1 MTTCHH
7 LVSSLRRT
15 AVATVL
21 SSSQEQLSDNYGSA
35 LARLLCSV
43 WAWCVVN
50 LPLAVSRWLG
60 VFVAVISGGAWAA
73 VSPQASLN
81 NDQLA
86 TRFLAQATFGPSPDS
101 LAELRSLNY
110 NYATWIDREAAKP
123 ASSAVTLLQ
132 NALNAGTITTADTG
146 NNRRARNEVML
157 MGQDQLR
164 QRVAYALSQIMVISD
179 VDSNI
184 SNGREGSSSYYDMLA
199 RNALG
204 NFRTLLMDVTRHPMM
219 GRYLSHYK
227 NRKENTAN
235 GTRPDE
241 NYAREVMQLFSIGL
255 YALQP
260 NGNYIFDGN
269 GRQVESYTND
279 DITEFA
285 RAFTGFTDDG
295 PGMTGSGTGQADFPR
310 DPVNYTSPMRM
321 WEQQHDTGS
330 KRLLSYP
337 GARKTNLPA
346 GQSGLQDV
354 QDAIDN
360 LVEHPNT
367 APFISRQLIQRL
379 VTSNPSSDYVGR
391 VASVF
396 VNNGSGVRGDLLA
409 VVKAILLD
417 SEARSTAF
425 ITDREHGKLRE
436 PFLRITHL
444 LRAFRF
450 TVVAGTLP
458 YNFGNVVTQGT
469 IGHYPM
475 SSPSVFNFYA
485 PDYEPPG
492 PISDAAL
499 VGPEFQILNSVF
511 AITLPNAIYT
521 LIQTGAGSFRLN
533 LTEQEQLAATPA
545 ALIDNVDLLLT
556 HGTMSVETRAAIQR
570 ALDGVTT
577 AIVPSG
583 STVNQTRAFLA
594 IYLTAVSPDF
604 AILK

>member
-1 MTTCHH
+1 MGFGLFDCH
-7 LVSSLRRT
+7 SSVIKIPPAFPWVIGVIL
-15 AVATVL
+15 AL
-21 SSSQEQLSDNYGSA
+21 SSS
-35 LARLLCSV
+35 SV
-43 WAWCVVN
+43 
-50 LPLAVSRWLG
+50 
-60 VFVAVISGGAWAA
+60 FAA
-73 VSPQASLN
+73 VSPNASLN

-86 TRFLAQATFGPSPDS
+86 TRFLAQATFGPSPDR
-101 LAELRSLNY
+101 LAELRALNY
-110 NYATWIDREAAKP
+110 NYAAWIDLEATKP
-123 ASSAVTLLQ
+123 VSSAVTLLQ
-132 NALNAGTITTADTG
+132 NALNAGTIPAANTG
-146 NNRRARNEVML
+146 TNRRSRNETMIA
-157 MGQDQLR
+157 GADQLR
-164 QRVAYALSQIMVISD
+164 QRMAYALSHIMVVSD

-184 SNGREGSSSYYDMLA
+184 ANGREGPSSYYDMLA

-227 NRKENTAN
+227 NRKSNPTT

-255 YALQP
+255 YNLQP
-260 NGNYIFDGN
+260 NGNYVFDGN
-269 GRQVESYTND
+269 GRPVESYTND

-285 RAFTGFTDDG
+285 RVFTGFTDDG
-295 PGMTGSGTGQADFPR
+295 PGSTGSGTGQTDFPR

-321 WEQQHDTGS
+321 WEQQHDTQS
-330 KRLLSYP
+330 KRLLTYP
-337 GARKTNLPA
+337 GVRKTTLPA

-379 VTSNPSSDYVGR
+379 VTSNPSSDYVSR
-391 VASVF
+391 VSAVF
-396 VNNGSGVRGDLLA
+396 VNNGAGVRGDLLA

-417 SEARSTAF
+417 SEARSTGF
-425 ITDREHGKLRE
+425 IGDAEHGRLRE
-436 PFLRITHL
+436 PFLRVTHM

-450 TVVAGTLP
+450 TVQPGALP
-458 YNFGNVVTQGT
+458 YDFGNVVTQNS

-475 SSPSVFNFYA
+475 SAPSVFNFYS
-485 PDYEPPG
+485 PEYEPPG
-492 PISDAAL
+492 RITDAAL

-511 AITLPNAIYT
+511 AITLPNALYT
-521 LIQTGAGSFRLN
+521 LIQTGAGSFRLD
-533 LTEQEQLAATPA
+533 LSEQEQLAATPA

-556 HGTMSVETRAAIQR
+556 HGTMSTETRAAIQR

-577 AIVPSG
+577 AVVPSG
-583 STVNQTRAFLA
+583 STVNRTRAQLA
-594 IYLTAVSPDF
+594 VYLTAVSPDY